1 MESTFAAGV
10 RTRDERL
17 HAGTSGTSV
26 QSERGSEGERVG
38 AAGLFVPRAKDALSP
53 IRIFREADIGSGS
66 EPKADLKLTKLVVAA
81 VHLF

>member
-17 HAGTSGTSV
+17 HAGASGTSV

-38 AAGLFVPRAKDALSP
+38 AAGLFVP
-53 IRIFREADIGSGS
+53 IRIFREADIGSWFG
-66 EPKADLKLTKLVVAA
+66 A
-81 VHLF
+81 

>member
-53 IRIFREADIGSGS
+53 IRIFREAGRYRIWFG
-66 EPKADLKLTKLVVAA
+66 A
-81 VHLF
+81 